1 MNIIDFDTSI
11 GRQKPNSL
19 LRGEACPF
27 CDREHLTNIIAEEDG
42 MILLKNKYNVIV
54 GADQFVLIEGRECQ
68 TDMPDYSQEKMRS
81 LIAFGLHHWQKLL
94 HSGRYEEVLF
104 FKNFGPLS
112 GGTIRHPHMQLVG
125 FPKLDIN
132 TLYQTEYFSGCPIT
146 DKNGVVMSLSDNPR
160 VGFWE
165 LNLKAPLPLS
175 SVQTNTLADFI
186 QIGTDYFMH
195 HFNNRCQSYNIFFY
209 HEGNRQIMVKL
220 MPRYATSPL
229 YIGYGLRFRPTNLL
243 ETAAKIK
250 ALYFYSSEPDE

>member
-1 MNIIDFDTSI
+1 MNIIDFDTRI

-27 CDREHLTNIIAEEDG
+27 CDREHLTNIIAEEGG
-42 MILLKNKYNVIV
+42 MILLENKYNVIV

-68 TDMPDYSQEKMRS
+68 TDMPDYSKEKMHR
-81 LIAFGLHHWQKLL
+81 LIAFGLHHWQALL

-125 FPKLDIN
+125 FPKLDRN
-132 TLYQTEYFSGCPIT
+132 TLYQPEYFDGLLQAEKDQVT
-146 DKNGVVMSLSDNPR
+146 MSLSSSPS

-165 LNLKAPLPLS
+165 LNLKAHLPLS
-175 SVQTNTLADFI
+175 PKQTDTLADFI
-186 QIGTDYFMH
+186 QISVDYFMH
-195 HFNNRCQSYNIFFY
+195 HFHNRCQSYNIFFY
-209 HEGNRQIMVKL
+209 HEADRQLMVKI

-229 YIGYGLRFRPTNLL
+229 YIGYGIRFRPTNL
-243 ETAAKIK
+243 EEAATDMKN
-250 ALYFYSSEPDE
+250 LYF

>member
-1 MNIIDFDTSI
+1 MNIIDFDTRI

-27 CDREHLTNIIAEEDG
+27 CDREHLTNIIAEEGG
-42 MILLKNKYNVIV
+42 MILLENKYNVIV

-68 TDMPDYSQEKMRS
+68 TDMPDYSKEKMHR
-81 LIAFGLHHWQKLL
+81 LIAFGLHHWQALL
-94 HSGRYEEVLF
+94 HSDRYEEVLF

-125 FPKLDIN
+125 FPKLDRN
-132 TLYQTEYFSGCPIT
+132 TLYQPEYFDGLLLAEK
-146 DKNGVVMSLSDNPR
+146 DQVALSLSSSPS

-175 SVQTNTLADFI
+175 PKQTDTLADFI
-186 QIGTDYFMH
+186 QISVDYFMH
-195 HFNNRCQSYNIFFY
+195 HFHNRCQSYNIFFY
-209 HEGNRQIMVKL
+209 HKADRQLMVKI

-229 YIGYGLRFRPTNLL
+229 YIGYGIRFRPTNL
-243 ETAAKIK
+243 EEAATDMKN
-250 ALYFYSSEPDE
+250 LYF

>member
-1 MNIIDFDTSI
+1 MNIIDFDTRI

-27 CDREHLTNIIAEEDG
+27 CDREHLTNIIAEEGG
-42 MILLKNKYNVIV
+42 MILLENKYNVIV

-68 TDMPDYSQEKMRS
+68 TDMPDYSKEKMHR
-81 LIAFGLHHWQKLL
+81 LIAFGLHHWQALL

-125 FPKLDIN
+125 FPKLDRN
-132 TLYQTEYFSGCPIT
+132 KLYQPEYFDGLLLAEK
-146 DKNGVVMSLSDNPR
+146 DQVAMSLSNSPS

-175 SVQTNTLADFI
+175 PKQTDTLADFI
-186 QIGTDYFMH
+186 QISVDYFMH
-195 HFNNRCQSYNIFFY
+195 HFHNRCQSYNIFFY
-209 HEGNRQIMVKL
+209 HEADRQLMVKI

-229 YIGYGLRFRPTNLL
+229 YIGYGIRFRPTNL
-243 ETAAKIK
+243 EEAATDMKN
-250 ALYFYSSEPDE
+250 LYF

>member
-1 MNIIDFDTSI
+1 MNIIDFDTRI
-11 GRQKPNSL
+11 GSQKPNSI

-27 CDREHLTNIIAEEDG
+27 CDRERLANIVAEEDG
-42 MILLKNKYNVIV
+42 MILLRNKYNVIV

-68 TDMPDYSQEKMRS
+68 TDMPDYSQAKMHR
-81 LIAFGLHHWQKLL
+81 LIAFGLHHWQTLL

-125 FPKLDIN
+125 FPKLDKDS
-132 TLYQTEYFSGCPIT
+132 LYQPEYFEGRLLTERDSVAMI
-146 DKNGVVMSLSDNPR
+146 LSSHPS

-175 SVQTNTLADFI
+175 PKQTNTLADFI
-186 QIGTDYFMH
+186 QISVDYFMH
-195 HFNNRCQSYNIFFY
+195 HFNHRCQSYNIFFY
-209 HEGNRQIMVKL
+209 HEADKQIMVKI

-229 YIGYGLRFRPTNLL
+229 YIGYGIRFRPTSLG
-243 ETAAKIK
+243 EAAEEIK
-250 ALYFYSSEPDE
+250 KLYF

>member
-1 MNIIDFDTSI
+1 MNIIDFDTRI

-68 TDMPDYSQEKMRS
+68 TDMPDYSQEEMRS
-81 LIAFGLHHWQKLL
+81 LIAFGLHHWQNLL

-125 FPKLDIN
+125 FPKLDKESLFTPEFFAGPKIAE
-132 TLYQTEYFSGCPIT
+132 QDGIT
-146 DKNGVVMSLSDNPR
+146 MNVSQNPR
-160 VGFWE
+160 IGFWE
-165 LNLKAPLPLS
+165 INLQAGMPLS
-175 SVQTNTLADFI
+175 IEKTNTLADFI
-186 QIGTDYFMH
+186 QISVDYFMH
-195 HFNNRCQSYNIFFY
+195 HFSNKCQSYNIFFY
-209 HEGNRQIMVKL
+209 HQGNKQILVKIT
-220 MPRYATSPL
+220 PRYATSPL
-229 YIGYGLRFRPTNLL
+229 YIGYGIRFRPTNLT
-243 ETAAKIK
+243 EAVSEIQG
-250 ALYFYSSEPDE
+250 LYFK